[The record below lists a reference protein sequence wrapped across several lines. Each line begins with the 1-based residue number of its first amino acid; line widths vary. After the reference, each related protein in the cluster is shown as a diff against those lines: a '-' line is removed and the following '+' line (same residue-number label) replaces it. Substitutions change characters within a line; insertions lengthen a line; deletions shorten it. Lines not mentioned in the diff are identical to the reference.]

1 MDQPVNR
8 RRAVTALVAA
18 ALGAGLVWVLPGALP
33 GASAQ
38 DETSSTTSTSILSG
52 NLDCGDLV
60 NSPFEFRIEVGND
73 LPDETTYT
81 DPATGL
87 EVTIFDVH
95 VSGGTAL
102 FSFESNTPVSA
113 VFVKAG
119 PGGILYTFDPPSTIG
134 IDLASPKDS
143 ISHISFC
150 WNTPPP
156 PPTTTPTTTPTTP
169 PTTTPTTPPTTPTT
183 TPTSTTTTTETP
195 STTTPTS
202 TSTTMPSPST
212 TS

>member
-1 MDQPVNR
+1 MDQAVTR

-33 GASAQ
+33 GASAE
-38 DETSSTTSTSILSG
+38 DETSSTTSTSIVSG
-52 NLDCGDLV
+52 NSDCGDLV
-60 NSPFEFRIEVGND
+60 DTTFRFTIEVGND

-81 DPATGL
+81 DPVTGFG
-87 EVTIFDVH
+87 VTIFDVH
-95 VSGGTAL
+95 VSGGTAF

-156 PPTTTPTTTPTTP
+156 PPTTTPPTTTP
-169 PTTTPTTPPTTPTT
+169 PTTTPPTTATTTVTTPSTTEA
-183 TPTSTTTTTETP
+183 PTSTT
-195 STTTPTS
+195 SG
-202 TSTTMPSPST
+202 
-212 TS
+212 

>member
-1 MDQPVNR
+1 MDQAVTR

-33 GASAQ
+33 GASAE
-38 DETSSTTSTSILSG
+38 DETSSTTSTSIVSG
-52 NLDCGDLV
+52 NSDCGDLV
-60 NSPFEFRIEVGND
+60 DTAFEFTIEVGND
-73 LPDETTYT
+73 LPDETTYA
-81 DPATGL
+81 DPVTGF

-95 VSGGTAL
+95 VSGGTAF

-134 IDLASPKDS
+134 IDLASLKDS

-156 PPTTTPTTTPTTP
+156 PPTTTPPTTAPPTTTP
-169 PTTTPTTPPTTPTT
+169 PTTATTTVTTPSTTEA
-183 TPTSTTTTTETP
+183 PTSTT
-195 STTTPTS
+195 SG
-202 TSTTMPSPST
+202 
-212 TS
+212 

>member
-33 GASAQ
+33 GAGAQ
-38 DETSSTTSTSILSG
+38 DETSSTTSTSIVSG
-52 NLDCGDLV
+52 NPDCGDLV
-60 NSPFEFRIEVGND
+60 DTDFEFRIEVGND

-81 DPATGL
+81 DPATGF

-95 VSGGTAL
+95 VQGGTAF

-119 PGGILYTFDPPSTIG
+119 PGGILYTFDPPSTVG

-156 PPTTTPTTTPTTP
+156 PPTTTPTPP
-169 PTTTPTTPPTTPTT
+169 PTTTPTTPPTT
-183 TPTSTTTTTETP
+183 TP
-195 STTTPTS
+195 STTTPSTTTTTITTPS
-202 TSTTMPSPST
+202 TTGSTTSTTFG
-212 TS
+212 

>member
-8 RRAVTALVAA
+8 RRAFTALVAA
-18 ALGAGLVWVLPGALP
+18 ALGAGLVWALPGALP

-38 DETSSTTSTSILSG
+38 DETSSTTSTSIVSG
-52 NLDCGDLV
+52 NPDCRDLV
-60 NSPFEFRIEVGND
+60 NTAFEFRIDVGND

-81 DPATGL
+81 DAATGFS
-87 EVTIFDVH
+87 VTIFDVH
-95 VSGGTAL
+95 ASGGTAF

-119 PGGILYTFDPPSTIG
+119 PGGTLYTFDPPSTIG

-143 ISHISFC
+143 TSHISFC

-156 PPTTTPTTTPTTP
+156 PPTTTPTTP
-169 PTTTPTTPPTTPTT
+169 PTTTPTTPPTT
-183 TPTSTTTTTETP
+183 TPTSTSTTTETP

-202 TSTTMPSPST
+202 TSTTISSPST

>member
-38 DETSSTTSTSILSG
+38 DETSSTTSTSSVSG
-52 NLDCGDLV
+52 NPDCGDLV
-60 NSPFEFRIEVGND
+60 NAAFEFRIEVGND

-81 DPATGL
+81 DPATGF

-95 VSGGTAL
+95 VSGGTAF
-102 FSFESNTPVSA
+102 FSFESNIPVSA

-119 PGGILYTFDPPSTIG
+119 QGGILYTFDPPSTIG
-134 IDLASPKDS
+134 IDLASPKAS

-150 WNTPPP
+150 RNTPPP
-156 PPTTTPTTTPTTP
+156 PTTTPTTP
-169 PTTTPTTPPTTPTT
+169 PTTTPTTPPTT

-202 TSTTMPSPST
+202 TSTTMSSPST

>member
-1 MDQPVNR
+1 MDQPLDR
-8 RRAVTALVAA
+8 RRVVTALVAA

-33 GASAQ
+33 GAGAQ
-38 DETSSTTSTSILSG
+38 DEATSTTSTSIVSG

-60 NSPFEFRIEVGND
+60 DTHFGFRIEVGND

-81 DPATGL
+81 DPATGF
-87 EVTIFDVH
+87 EVKIFDVH
-95 VSGGTAL
+95 VSSSTASY
-102 FSFESNTPVSA
+102 SFESNTPVSA

-119 PGGILYTFDPPSTIG
+119 RGGILYTFGPPSTIG

-156 PPTTTPTTTPTTP
+156 PPTTTPTMP
-169 PTTTPTTPPTTPTT
+169 PTTTPTTPPTT
-183 TPTSTTTTTETP
+183 TP
-195 STTTPTS
+195 STTTPSTTTTTITTPS
-202 TSTTMPSPST
+202 TTEAPTSTTVG
-212 TS
+212 

>member
-33 GASAQ
+33 GAGAQ
-38 DETSSTTSTSILSG
+38 DEASSMTSTSVVGG
-52 NLDCGDLV
+52 NPDCGDLV
-60 NSPFEFRIEVGND
+60 TAAFEFRIEVGND

-81 DPATGL
+81 DPATGF
-87 EVTIFDVH
+87 EVAIFDVE
-95 VSGGTAL
+95 VVGGTAF
-102 FSFESNTPVSA
+102 FSFESNIPVSA

-134 IDLASPKDS
+134 IDLASPMDS
-143 ISHISFC
+143 VSHISFC

-156 PPTTTPTTTPTTP
+156 PPTTTPTTP
-169 PTTTPTTPPTTPTT
+169 PTTTPTTPPTAPTS
-183 TPTSTTTTTETP
+183 TSTTTTTETS

-202 TSTTMPSPST
+202 TSTTISSPST
-212 TS
+212 TG